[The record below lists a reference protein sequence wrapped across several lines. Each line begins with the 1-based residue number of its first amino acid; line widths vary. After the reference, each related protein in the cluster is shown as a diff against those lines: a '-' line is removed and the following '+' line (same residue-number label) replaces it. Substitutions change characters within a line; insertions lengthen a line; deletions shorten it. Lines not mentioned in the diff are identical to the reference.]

1 MSNSNKEYKIVSKSV
16 APIYSKPSFSS
27 ELINQALFWEELIV
41 ENSSDNWLKI
51 KQKDGYVGW
60 VHSFYIT
67 DSKTYDN
74 NKFLKNI
81 DNWYF
86 VKSRFLEIITHQQDS
101 LFLSFGSIIP
111 CIAKNNKFY
120 IILPNGDEHY
130 IDKNL
135 LININQNISIDDLIN
150 ISKVLLNVPYL
161 WGGRSSYGIDCSGLI
176 QLLLGFMKIYLP
188 RDTKDQIKYENMALV
203 TDNYIKGDLIFFSKN
218 NIINHIGMLINENE
232 YIHSSGCVKI
242 DTLKSDTNLNSMIDS
257 VYRIEI

>member
-1 MSNSNKEYKIVSKSV
+1 MSNSNNEYKIVSKSV

-41 ENSSDNWLKI
+41 ESLGDNWLKI
-51 KQKDGYVGW
+51 RQRDGYVGW

-74 NKFLKNI
+74 NKILKNI

-86 VKSRFLEIITHQQDS
+86 VKSRFLEIITPQKAS

-111 CIAKNNKFY
+111 CITKNNKFY
-120 IILPNGDEHY
+120 IILPNGDENY
-130 IDKNL
+130 IDKNS
-135 LININQNISIDDLIN
+135 LINVNQHISIDEVIN
-150 ISKVLLNVPYL
+150 LSKSLLNVPYL

-176 QLLLGFMKIYLP
+176 QLLLGFLKIHFP
-188 RDTKDQIKYENMALV
+188 RDTKDQIKYKNIELIKY
-203 TDNYIKGDLIFFSKN
+203 NYKRGDLIFFSKN
-218 NIINHIGMLINENE
+218 NIINHVGMFINEKE

-242 DTLKSDTNLNSMIDS
+242 NSYNSDTELNTMIDK
-257 VYRIEI
+257 VYRIKI